1 MFHVIPDIYW
11 IQCGVNINE
20 KHYMKACMHD
30 DDDDDDD
37 DDKLLLWNGW
47 PTKSVKPYFY
57 PGP

>member
-1 MFHVIPDIYW
+1 
-11 IQCGVNINE
+11 
-20 KHYMKACMHD
+20 MH

-57 PGP
+57 PGPQPQVLTRTNFPHAESKI